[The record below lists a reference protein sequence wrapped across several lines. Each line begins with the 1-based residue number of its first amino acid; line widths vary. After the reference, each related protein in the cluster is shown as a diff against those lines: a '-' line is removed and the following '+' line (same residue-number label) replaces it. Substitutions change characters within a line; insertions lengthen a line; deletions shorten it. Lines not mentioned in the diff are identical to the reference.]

1 MCWDHGRNVPSWNTS
16 LLPDDQ
22 RLDVG
27 IDVNERADSGEHSP
41 QPEKSEKRSAHSQL
55 VSGKKKKTASAANV
69 AAAGQEDPLTS
80 LIQVT
85 LLLAPLNIARNTFIR

>member
-27 IDVNERADSGEHSP
+27 SDDRAASGENSP
-41 QPEKSEKRSAHSQL
+41 DKVEKRSAHSQ
-55 VSGKKKKTASAANV
+55 VVSGSGKKKKTASVANS
-69 AAAGQEDPLTS
+69 QDDPLTA
-80 LIQVT
+80 LIEVT
-85 LLLAPLNIARNTFIR
+85 LLLAPLNIGHDSRNTFIR

>member
-27 IDVNERADSGEHSP
+27 SDDRAESGETS
-41 QPEKSEKRSAHSQL
+41 PEKVEKRSAHSQV
-55 VSGKKKKTASAANV
+55 VSAKKKKTASVANV

-85 LLLAPLNIARNTFIR
+85 LLLAPLNIGHDSRNTFIR